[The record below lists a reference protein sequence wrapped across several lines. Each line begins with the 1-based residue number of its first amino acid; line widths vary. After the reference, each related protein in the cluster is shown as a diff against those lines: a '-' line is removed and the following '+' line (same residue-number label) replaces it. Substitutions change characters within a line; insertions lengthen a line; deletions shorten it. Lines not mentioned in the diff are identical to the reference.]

1 MVEKRTQASEDMVLE
16 LLRTT
21 PPWRGLEEAV
31 LAALSRSCLID
42 FVPQGEVVFLRGGAA
57 VEDLLLVLKGR
68 VRRFLVSEDGS
79 EDRIDVIG
87 PGGILGAVALFRQG
101 RPECDAVAEEDAFL
115 ARMPGEVFVRAV
127 RDHPDVAAH
136 FLSSFAEA
144 ASDRHVPA
152 GSGARSVLPRET
164 DLSLFGRTVGDLAV
178 RGPITIESGL
188 AIRDAARIMFKENV
202 GSLLVRDARGRLH
215 GIVTDKDLRKAVA
228 LGRDV
233 ESPAR
238 TIMSSPVMD
247 IPGHEPCFDALLK
260 MMTHG
265 VHHLAVAGPDGVTGV
280 ITAHDILALQGTSPL
295 SLFREIEAT
304 REASDI
310 YPLSSRSPRVIRA
323 LMDTGA
329 RPGHV
334 TRLITVVNDL
344 ILRRIIEMVIRE
356 IGPPPVAWCWM
367 SMGSEGRREQTFATD
382 QDNALIHADCRD
394 EAVRRAAGVY
404 FQALAERVV
413 GHLDKAGFPRCKG
426 DMMASNPAWRKS
438 LSAWKDTFDD
448 WIAVPEAK
456 EVLHATIFFDFR
468 GVAGQVGLAEELRG
482 HVAERAA
489 ANGIFLRFLAA
500 DCLVTRPPLTFF
512 KGFVVEKDGDR
523 KNTLDLKKRGLVPF
537 QDFARVLALS
547 HGVLETSTLGRIE
560 TLVKNGHVPRELG
573 REVAQAFE
581 FLLQVKLAHQLAQV
595 EQGLPPDNHIDP
607 ARLTDLDKS
616 TLRRA
621 FGVIGAMQA
630 FLTDMFRLNLG

>member
-1 MVEKRTQASEDMVLE
+1 MPRE
-16 LLRTT
+16 
-21 PPWRGLEEAV
+21 
-31 LAALSRSCLID
+31 
-42 FVPQGEVVFLRGGAA
+42 VFLR
-57 VEDLLLVLKGR
+57 VL
-68 VRRFLVSEDGS
+68 
-79 EDRIDVIG
+79 
-87 PGGILGAVALFRQG
+87 
-101 RPECDAVAEEDAFL
+101 C
-115 ARMPGEVFVRAV
+115 
-127 RDHPDVAAH
+127 DHPDLALH
-136 FLSSFAEA
+136 FLASFAEA
-144 ASDRHVPA
+144 ASARLAPAVPGGRA
-152 GSGARSVLPRET
+152 AYARDA
-164 DLSLFGRTVGDLAV
+164 DLSLFGTRVGDLAA
-178 RGPITIESGL
+178 RGPIAVESGL
-188 AIRDAARIMFKENV
+188 AIRDAARIMLKEHA
-202 GSLLVRDARGRLH
+202 GSLLVRDAQGRTA

-228 LGRDV
+228 LGRDA
-233 ESPAR
+233 ESPVK

-247 IPGHEPCFDALLK
+247 IAGHEPCFDALLK
-260 MMTHG
+260 MMAHG
-265 VHHLAVAGPDGVTGV
+265 VHHLAVTGPDGVAGV
-280 ITAHDILALQGTSPL
+280 VTAHDILALQGTSPL

-304 REASDI
+304 RGVSGL
-310 YPLSSRSPRVIRA
+310 YPLSARSPRVIRA

-344 ILRRIIEMVIRE
+344 ILRKIIEMVTRE
-356 IGPPPVAWCWM
+356 IGPPPAAWCWM

-438 LSAWKDTFDD
+438 LSDWKDTFDD

-489 ANGIFLRFLAA
+489 ENGIFLRFLAA
-500 DCLVTRPPLTFF
+500 DCLATRPPLTFF
-512 KGFVVEKDGDR
+512 KGFVVEKNGDR

-547 HGVLETSTLGRIE
+547 HGVRETSTLGRIE
-560 TLVKNGHVPRELG
+560 TLVKNGHLPRELG

-581 FLLQVKLAHQLAQV
+581 FLLQVKLSHQLAQV
-595 EQGLPPDNHIDP
+595 EQGRPPDNFIDP
-607 ARLTDLDKS
+607 GRLSDLDKS
-616 TLRRA
+616 TLRQA
-621 FGVIGAMQA
+621 FGVIGSMQT
-630 FLTDMFRLNLG
+630 FLKDMFRLNLG